1 MSESLLDSESLPYSA
16 PKQEAIMGH
25 LILDAAF
32 FAQARTKVRQSW
44 WRYGRLAQIW
54 KNLEGF
60 VNEHDRHPRSAAELK
75 DFGPWVRQSM
85 EDLKAANEA
94 VDRCLYR
101 AAHEYSLEVLKAE
114 LDVWMQANIIES
126 SMTKVQASYTTVTKT
141 GKKSDMDEVRTI
153 LRLMLRDLDEAAF
166 LGNGTADMSN
176 LGQALLDERID
187 YDTAL
192 TFGCPAVDN
201 LLLPDGPDGRSLVRG
216 DHTVVLSP
224 TNQGKCLHPRTPV
237 MMADG
242 TVKKAKD
249 VRTGDQLMGP
259 DGLPRNVLST
269 TSGFG
274 PLYRV
279 SPKTGGRPWICNDVH
294 VLSLVRSFDA
304 EPEQLT
310 LQLNMGECDI
320 PREGDIVNIP
330 LDQYL
335 AKGRDWQRGMK
346 LWRASLSFQTKELP
360 VPPYALGVWLGGGS
374 GCDIS
379 AAETG
384 LGTGKLKSIP
394 HEYLTSSREQR
405 LELLAGLID
414 SSGHYSGDHT
424 PAYEVP
430 QKSRKL
436 ADGIAYLARSLGFEV
451 TVTKARKWALAG
463 TLDARYKLLI
473 CGPLSM
479 VPVKSEKK
487 RALDSRK
494 NPTTSKFRVESIG
507 DGEYYGFTLDGDHLF
522 LLGDFTVTHNTTS
535 LITVSSANLLQ
546 GKDVLFVFHEGRI
559 NDIRTK
565 FLKSLLGTGYQET
578 LTRLSTPEAALI
590 QQTVNEHLVV
600 LPIVQ
605 GGISVEEAMGHI
617 ERAQDEWY
625 AKTGRHFDLIVDD
638 YPGKLMTTYAKGG
651 QMAMRHIQEI
661 AYNRFT
667 ALAQATGRE
676 CHVLTAIQT
685 NREGSKVNKGR
696 SKEGGH
702 RLIDTEDV
710 AETFGAIQTATNVLT
725 LNRDPVSA
733 ANNVVTWGIAK
744 SRSGETGHAILT
756 RSFYHMARTHWND
769 PKDSTWYR
777 GSVSMADKVQELLEN
792 YSGSE
797 VKGWRDD

>member
-1 MSESLLDSESLPYSA
+1 
-16 PKQEAIMGH
+16 MGH
-25 LILDAAF
+25 LILNAAF

-54 KNLEGF
+54 KQLESF
-60 VNEHDRHPRSAAELK
+60 VNEHDQHPRSASELK
-75 DFGPWVRQSM
+75 DFGPWTRQSL
-85 EDLKAANEA
+85 EDLKSANEA

-101 AAHEYSLEVLKAE
+101 AHHEYSLEALKAE

-126 SMTKVQASYTTVTKT
+126 SMTKVQTSYTTVTKT
-141 GKKSDMDEVRTI
+141 GKKSDMDQVKTI
-153 LRLMLRDLDEAAF
+153 LRLMLRDLDEATF

-176 LGQALLDERID
+176 LGQALLDERAD

-216 DHTVVLSP
+216 DHTVILSP
-224 TNQGKCLHPRTPV
+224 TNQGK
-237 MMADG
+237 
-242 TVKKAKD
+242 
-249 VRTGDQLMGP
+249 
-259 DGLPRNVLST
+259 ST
-269 TSGFG
+269 
-274 PLYRV
+274 
-279 SPKTGGRPWICNDVH
+279 
-294 VLSLVRSFDA
+294 A
-304 EPEQLT
+304 
-310 LQLNMGECDI
+310 
-320 PREGDIVNIP
+320 
-330 LDQYL
+330 
-335 AKGRDWQRGMK
+335 
-346 LWRASLSFQTKELP
+346 
-360 VPPYALGVWLGGGS
+360 
-374 GCDIS
+374 
-379 AAETG
+379 
-384 LGTGKLKSIP
+384 
-394 HEYLTSSREQR
+394 
-405 LELLAGLID
+405 
-414 SSGHYSGDHT
+414 
-424 PAYEVP
+424 
-430 QKSRKL
+430 
-436 ADGIAYLARSLGFEV
+436 
-451 TVTKARKWALAG
+451 
-463 TLDARYKLLI
+463 
-473 CGPLSM
+473 
-479 VPVKSEKK
+479 
-487 RALDSRK
+487 
-494 NPTTSKFRVESIG
+494 
-507 DGEYYGFTLDGDHLF
+507 
-522 LLGDFTVTHNTTS
+522 

-546 GKDVLFVFHEGRI
+546 GKDVLFIFHEGRI

-565 FLKSLLGTGYQET
+565 FLKCLLGAGYQET

-600 LPIVQ
+600 LPIIQ
-605 GGISVEEAMGHI
+605 GGITVEEVMGHI

-638 YPGKLMTTYAKGG
+638 YPGKLMTMYAKGG

-667 ALAQATGRE
+667 DLAQATGRE
-676 CHVLTAIQT
+676 CHVLSAIQT

-733 ANNVVTWGIAK
+733 ANNVITWGIAK

-792 YSGSE
+792 FSGSE
-797 VKGWRDD
+797 VKNWQGE